1 MKSAEIAES
10 FLIKELPAQ
19 VTHLTGVM
27 TCDSHAGDHGDKHS
41 VAVGKGGELRG
52 EADPDSDN
60 AGPKL

>member
-27 TCDSHAGDHGDKHS
+27 TCDSHAHDDGDNHS
-41 VAVGKGGELRG
+41 VAVGKGRG
-52 EADPDSDN
+52 APGGGRHGRGRRGS
-60 AGPKL
+60 